1 MNESGTRRGLQPK
14 TFASYWQQVRLY
26 IAPHLGPVP
35 LRNLTPGRITR
46 WMADLAAGDG
56 SRAPRSIGCA
66 RAVLRLAL
74 QDAVWG
80 AACCRPTPRARR
92 SRPGRNPKQVDAFT
106 ELP

>member
-1 MNESGTRRGLQPK
+1 MHESGTRRGLQPK

-80 AACCRPTPRARR
+80 GLLPSNPAGQTEPPRAKPQAGRR
-92 SRPGRNPKQVDAFT
+92 VH
-106 ELP
+106 